1 MQDEVVNAFIKC
13 TFFIFSFIFGCIVV
27 VAGLFIRHII
37 IFDSII
43 FGIISGVCCKSFFPI
58 HPAFCLLIG
67 LAVTGGMLF
76 LQNTRFGFWIIGVL
90 LSLVWAFIFA
100 FLAYTL
106 LGEDMV
112 WFYVVLGLAF
122 ACMMLLHIKAK
133 NMA

>member
-1 MQDEVVNAFIKC
+1 M
-13 TFFIFSFIFGCIVV
+13 
-27 VAGLFIRHII
+27 
-37 IFDSII
+37 
-43 FGIISGVCCKSFFPI
+43 
-58 HPAFCLLIG
+58 
-67 LAVTGGMLF
+67 
-76 LQNTRFGFWIIGVL
+76 L

-112 WFYVVLGLAF
+112 WFYVILGLAF